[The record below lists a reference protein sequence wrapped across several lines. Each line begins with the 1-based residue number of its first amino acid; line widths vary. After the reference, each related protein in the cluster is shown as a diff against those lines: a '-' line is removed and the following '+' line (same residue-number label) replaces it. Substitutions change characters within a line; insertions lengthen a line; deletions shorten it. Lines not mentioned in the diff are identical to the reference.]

1 MAGELAVVTPYQ
13 LPAGYATVSAD
24 STCFSLAEMSSEFDL
39 PLRTALVAP
48 TEWGVESHAY

>member
-13 LPAGYATVSAD
+13 LPAGYVRVSAD

-39 PLRTALVAP
+39 PLRTAHVAP
-48 TEWGVESHAY
+48 TELGVESHAY